1 MTTPFY
7 EKARNLFLKTQDA
20 QIHKGLQKY
29 PEPFNP
35 FSWTPQELLNHGLE
49 EAVDLVHYLVGL
61 KEQLDKQ
68 AEYIKQLEQELRY
81 FRSKD
86 ASEKEINNLPG
97 PYVYKPVTGD
107 PLSPYGPYVART
119 DGKPPYFD
127 PDDQ

>member
-68 AEYIKQLEQELRY
+68 DEYIKQLENELRY
-81 FRSKD
+81 LKSENTRLQD
-86 ASEKEINNLPG
+86 A
-97 PYVYKPVTGD
+97 
-107 PLSPYGPYVART
+107 
-119 DGKPPYFD
+119 KPPYFD